1 MIVFDHVSKVYPN
14 GTVGLDDVS
23 LRIDDGEFV
32 AIIGRSG
39 AGKSTLLRAVNRMH
53 QITSGT
59 LTVNGTDVTGLSGKR
74 LRQFRRGIGMVF
86 QSFNLVT
93 RTSVIKNVL
102 AACVPDMPFWRVLLG
117 AFRKEDKLKALE
129 SLDKVGILDKA
140 YMRADQLSGGQQ
152 QRVAL
157 ARTLTQDPH
166 IILADE
172 PVAALDPVTAKQV
185 MEDFVHINQELGI
198 SILLNIHH
206 VELALEYADRVI
218 GIRAG
223 RIVYRRPVEA
233 GRSDGSGCDLRR
245 GRRLGGCRMS
255 LYDRIFRPRRY
266 TLSDGTVVEEKCSR
280 APLVILILVLLT
292 AVSVRVTGFNFSVLV
307 KKGSKF
313 FDILKAMFPPNTA
326 YLGKIWQPLWDTIKM
341 SFLGSF
347 IGAVLAV
354 PFAIAAA
361 SNIVTNRVV
370 VFLVRLF
377 LSLVR
382 TLPTLVCAL
391 IATYIFGLGTMAG
404 TCAIAVFTF
413 AYVGKQLFEI
423 IETVDMGPYE
433 ALEALG
439 ATRLRAFVTAIFPQV
454 LPTYLSVSL
463 FCLEGNV
470 RYASILGYV
479 GAGGLGLI
487 MNEKIGWREY
497 DSLGMILIVLFITV
511 MIIEGVSHAL
521 RKRLT

>member
-1 MIVFDHVSKVYPN
+1 
-14 GTVGLDDVS
+14 
-23 LRIDDGEFV
+23 
-32 AIIGRSG
+32 
-39 AGKSTLLRAVNRMH
+39 
-53 QITSGT
+53 
-59 LTVNGTDVTGLSGKR
+59 
-74 LRQFRRGIGMVF
+74 
-86 QSFNLVT
+86 
-93 RTSVIKNVL
+93 
-102 AACVPDMPFWRVLLG
+102 
-117 AFRKEDKLKALE
+117 
-129 SLDKVGILDKA
+129 
-140 YMRADQLSGGQQ
+140 
-152 QRVAL
+152 
-157 ARTLTQDPH
+157 
-166 IILADE
+166 
-172 PVAALDPVTAKQV
+172 
-185 MEDFVHINQELGI
+185 
-198 SILLNIHH
+198 
-206 VELALEYADRVI
+206 
-218 GIRAG
+218 
-223 RIVYRRPVEA
+223 
-233 GRSDGSGCDLRR
+233 
-245 GRRLGGCRMS
+245 MS
-255 LYDRIFRPRRY
+255 LYDRIFKPHVY
-266 TLSDGTVVEEKCSR
+266 TLADGTAVEEKRSR
-280 APLVILILVLLT
+280 APLILLVLIALT
-292 AVSVRVTGFNFSVLV
+292 VLSVRITGFDLAVLV

-341 SFLGSF
+341 SILGSF

-354 PFAIAAA
+354 PFAVAAA

-391 IATYIFGLGTMAG
+391 IATYIFGLGTMVG

-433 ALEALG
+433 AMEALG
-439 ATRLRAFVTAIFPQV
+439 ATRLRAFTTAVFPQV

-497 DSLGMILIVLFITV
+497 DSLGMILIVLFVAV
-511 MIIEGVSHAL
+511 MVIEGISHAL

>member
-223 RIVYRRPVEA
+223 RIVY
-233 GRSDGSGCDLRR
+233 DGPSKQVDQ
-245 GRRLGGCRMS
+245 
-255 LYDRIFRPRRY
+255 
-266 TLSDGTVVEEKCSR
+266 TVLD

>member
-14 GTVGLDDVS
+14 GTVGLDDVN
-23 LRIDDGEFV
+23 LTIQDGEFV

-53 QITSGT
+53 RITAGT
-59 LTVNGTDVTGLSGKR
+59 LTVNGTDVSTLSGKA

-93 RTSVIKNVL
+93 RTTVIKNVL
-102 AACVPDMPFWRVLLG
+102 SACVPDMPFWRVLLG
-117 AFRKEDKLKALE
+117 AFRREDKLKALE
-129 SLDKVGILDKA
+129 SLDRVGILDKA

-157 ARTLTQDPH
+157 ARTLTQSPR

-185 MEDFVHINQELGI
+185 MQDFVHINQEMGI

-206 VELALEYADRVI
+206 VELALEYADRII

-223 RIVYRRPVEA
+223 KIVYDGPSARVDQAVLRFHLRGA
-233 GRSDGSGCDLRR
+233 GRR
-245 GRRLGGCRMS
+245 GGVRMS
-255 LYDRIFRPRRY
+255 LYDRIFKPRVY
-266 TLSDGTVVEEKCSR
+266 TLADGTAVEEKRSR
-280 APLVILILVLLT
+280 APLILLVLIALT
-292 AVSVRVTGFNFSVLV
+292 ILSVRITGFDLAVLV

-341 SFLGSF
+341 SILGSF

-354 PFAIAAA
+354 PFAVAAA

-433 ALEALG
+433 AMEALG
-439 ATRLRAFVTAIFPQV
+439 ATRLRAFTTAVFPQV

-497 DSLGMILIVLFITV
+497 DSLGMILIVLFVAV
-511 MIIEGVSHAL
+511 MVIEGISHAL

>member
-1 MIVFDHVSKVYPN
+1 
-14 GTVGLDDVS
+14 
-23 LRIDDGEFV
+23 
-32 AIIGRSG
+32 
-39 AGKSTLLRAVNRMH
+39 
-53 QITSGT
+53 
-59 LTVNGTDVTGLSGKR
+59 
-74 LRQFRRGIGMVF
+74 
-86 QSFNLVT
+86 
-93 RTSVIKNVL
+93 
-102 AACVPDMPFWRVLLG
+102 
-117 AFRKEDKLKALE
+117 
-129 SLDKVGILDKA
+129 
-140 YMRADQLSGGQQ
+140 
-152 QRVAL
+152 
-157 ARTLTQDPH
+157 
-166 IILADE
+166 
-172 PVAALDPVTAKQV
+172 
-185 MEDFVHINQELGI
+185 
-198 SILLNIHH
+198 
-206 VELALEYADRVI
+206 
-218 GIRAG
+218 
-223 RIVYRRPVEA
+223 
-233 GRSDGSGCDLRR
+233 
-245 GRRLGGCRMS
+245 MS

-266 TLSDGTVVEEKCSR
+266 TLSDGTVVMEKRSR
-280 APLVILILVLLT
+280 APLVILILVVLT
-292 AVSVRVTGFNFSVLV
+292 AVSVRITGFNFSVLV

-326 YLGKIWQPLWDTIKM
+326 YLGKIWQPLLDTIKM

-347 IGAVLAV
+347 IGAMLAI

-433 ALEALG
+433 AMEALG
-439 ATRLRAFVTAIFPQV
+439 ATKLRAFVTAVFPQV

-479 GAGGLGLI
+479 GAGGIGAPLI
-487 MNEKIGWREY
+487 FAMNAYRWEEAGAILAG
-497 DSLGMILIVLFITV
+497 LIVLVLIVEWISTKIRV
-511 MIIEGVSHAL
+511 KLARG
-521 RKRLT
+521 

>member
-1 MIVFDHVSKVYPN
+1 MSETYYSGYDSDRGRKPRRSLLRRLLDLLMTLLTAVTAVTMVVTFFVPYVDPGRVWFFPVLGLAAPAVYVVTVVLALYWIIRWRLVRA
-14 GTVGLDDVS
+14 GIMVALVIVGLFKVS
-23 LRIDDGEFV
+23 LFYRPEFRRNYGDERYDRRAFKVMTYNVRGFYGE
-32 AIIGRSG
+32 
-39 AGKSTLLRAVNRMH
+39 N
-53 QITSGT
+53 
-59 LTVNGTDVTGLSGKR
+59 GLSSVGDVLQLIGDHNPDIICLQEFNAR
-74 LRQFRRGIGMVF
+74 LAGQSDEFALLDEKYESAVF
-86 QSFNLVT
+86 G
-93 RTSVIKNVL
+93 RTQ
-102 AACVPDMPFWRVLLG
+102 APD
-117 AFRKEDKLKALE
+117 
-129 SLDKVGILDKA
+129 
-140 YMRADQLSGGQQ
+140 
-152 QRVAL
+152 
-157 ARTLTQDPH
+157 
-166 IILADE
+166 
-172 PVAALDPVTAKQV
+172 
-185 MEDFVHINQELGI
+185 
-198 SILLNIHH
+198 
-206 VELALEYADRVI
+206 
-218 GIRAG
+218 
-223 RIVYRRPVEA
+223 
-233 GRSDGSGCDLRR
+233 
-245 GRRLGGCRMS
+245 S
-255 LYDRIFRPRRY
+255 LY
-266 TLSDGTVVEEKCSR
+266 G
-280 APLVILILVLLT
+280 APLVILILVVLT
-292 AVSVRVTGFNFSVLV
+292 AVSVRITGFNFSVLV

-347 IGAVLAV
+347 IGAVLAI

-439 ATRLRAFVTAIFPQV
+439 ATRLRAFVTAVFPQV

>member
-1 MIVFDHVSKVYPN
+1 MIIFDHVSKVYPN
-14 GTVGLDDVS
+14 GTVGLDDVN
-23 LRIDDGEFV
+23 LTIQDGEFV

-39 AGKSTLLRAVNRMH
+39 AGKSTLLRSVNRMH
-53 QITSGT
+53 QITAGT
-59 LTVNGTDVTGLSGKR
+59 LTVNGTDVSTLSGKS
-74 LRQFRRGIGMVF
+74 LRRFRRGIGMVF

-93 RTSVIKNVL
+93 RTTVIKNVL
-102 AACVPDMPFWRVLLG
+102 SACVPDMPFWRVLLG
-117 AFRKEDKLKALE
+117 TFRKEDKIKALE

-157 ARTLTQDPH
+157 ARTLTQDPR

-185 MEDFVHINQELGI
+185 MQDFVRINQEMGI

-206 VELALEYADRVI
+206 VELALEYADRII

-223 RIVYRRPVEA
+223 RIVY
-233 GRSDGSGCDLRR
+233 DGPSANVDQKVLDAIYGFLR
-245 GRRLGGCRMS
+245 L
-255 LYDRIFRPRRY
+255 FKPRRY
-266 TLSDGTVVEEKCSR
+266 TLPNGTVVEEKRSR
-280 APLVILILVLLT
+280 APLVILIVLALG
-292 AVSVRVTGFNFSVLV
+292 ALSVHITGFDFAVLV
-307 KKGSKF
+307 KKGGKF
-313 FDILKAMFPPNTA
+313 FDILTAMFPPNTG
-326 YLGKIWQPLWDTIKM
+326 YLAKIWQPLWDTVKM

-347 IGAVLAV
+347 VGAVLAI

-370 VFLVRLF
+370 VFIVRLF

-433 ALEALG
+433 AMEALG
-439 ATRLRAFVTAIFPQV
+439 ATRLQAFTTAVFPQV

-497 DSLGMILIVLFITV
+497 DSLGMILIVLFLTV
-511 MIIEGVSHAL
+511 MVIEGISHWL